1 MVSVMNDVP
10 ETAFDAPATS
20 ASLTGDSEASVV
32 IPASGKLPRLLKRS
46 EFLAAGA
53 SGRRVHSSRMT
64 VQVMQRVVAT
74 KGSDVSSDNAPGRV
88 TEEIRGPRFGLTVTK
103 KTANAVGRNRIRR
116 RLRGL
121 LSRLKPFWPQDDI
134 DFVIIGRAEML
145 TAKADVIEADLKRA
159 FSSPPRQGNPRG
171 RQDRAPKRGRGGGD
185 ARSRNATQQDP
196 TGGS

>member
-1 MVSVMNDVP
+1 MNTVP
-10 ETAFDAPATS
+10 GTVPDAPIAG
-20 ASLTGDSEASVV
+20 ACLNGDSGASAT
-32 IPASGKLPRLLKRS
+32 ITASGKLPRLLKRA
-46 EFLAAGA
+46 EFLAAAA

-64 VQVMQRVVAT
+64 VQVMQRAVAT
-74 KGSDVSSDNAPGRV
+74 KGSDVSSNKASGRA

-121 LSRLKPFWPQDDI
+121 LSRLKPFWPQADI

-159 FSSPPRQGNPRG
+159 FSSPPRQGNPRV